1 MLLFNWERLFP
12 FLFLSFCIAFYG
24 NTQIKE
30 DKDIDGSG
38 PDFVRKGVKN
48 EIRTD

>member
-1 MLLFNWERLFP
+1 MLLFNCEGLIP
-12 FLFLSFCIAFYG
+12 FSFSDLLYCFYG
-24 NTQIKE
+24 NTQIKA

-38 PDFVRKGVKN
+38 PDFVRKEVKN